1 MGAQLIYGTAGATGG
16 GWSAQPG
23 SLQPALSERSHEP
36 RWQWQARAPK
46 TWKDKNWWYSLWS
59 YGCRMTG
66 GSEVTGGDGGAT
78 VGSNNL
84 SGKDLFEPYSCDG
97 DGNQSLKFLKG
108 LAVDTSD
115 APLSGVNL
123 QAFRTSDD
131 TFAGYEV
138 QSREDGSYDLAT
150 NFPGVNHYIVA
161 YLAGSPDRAGTT
173 VNTLV
178 PANIDGT

>member
-1 MGAQLIYGTAGATGG
+1 MGCQTRYGTIAIGAYM
-16 GWSAQPG
+16 AHQPG
-23 SLQPALSERSHEP
+23 THQLAFRDQYYP
-36 RWQWQARAPK
+36 RWDRGGARGPR
-46 TWKDKNWWYSLWS
+46 TWKDKNRWYSLWS
-59 YGCRMTG
+59 YGCRIG
-66 GSEVTGGDGGAT
+66 YGAPSGSDGVT
-78 VGSNNL
+78 SNKDL
-84 SGKDLFEPYSCDG
+84 SSIDLFEPYSCDG
-97 DGNQSLKFLKG
+97 EGTQTLKFIKG

-131 TFAGYEV
+131 AFAGYEV
-138 QSREDGSYDLAT
+138 QSRTDGSYDLAT